1 MQLQHTLS
9 TRSVNNTYYL
19 HMPQVTQLSYLTAE
33 LHVVLLFTMAH
44 ALGYRASALPEP
56 TRVWVLTAISALQ
69 LVCFVTRGKRPFT
82 EAEHN
87 YVYEVIGKQFWNSL
101 ARIVE
106 WKETDKAKATA
117 KWNEGRSPSKRKRVS
132 VFKPRPP
139 CSDESSDTV
148 DSDGNDSRVP
158 KNFSHSEKIVP
169 HAFVHL
175 AEQVVLGGTHQFHNT
190 SATESCHK
198 SVSICLKIAS
208 ANIPRSMKPKIPC
221 CSTLWTTN
229 CSTKLQLKSSCKVLP
244 LRLNDVS

>member
-1 MQLQHTLS
+1 
-9 TRSVNNTYYL
+9 
-19 HMPQVTQLSYLTAE
+19 MPQVTQLSYLTAE

-106 WKETDKAKATA
+106 WKETDKAKANA
-117 KWNEGRSPSKRKRVS
+117 RWNEGRSPSKRKRVS
-132 VFKPRPP
+132 VFEPRPP

-198 SVSICLKIAS
+198 KCIHLPGNRVRKYTALNETEDSMLQYTLEDQLFDEIA
-208 ANIPRSMKPKIPC
+208 AKVE
-221 CSTLWTTN
+221 
-229 CSTKLQLKSSCKVLP
+229 LQGTAFAS
-244 LRLNDVS
+244 